1 MLDPLSRFWP
11 AQNWRNMGA
20 KLTGKFADIQ
30 VWNRIRPDYIGV
42 VFLVVLGHGLACMAR
57 NGLAIFTGSFVQ
69 VQRQRAH
76 LVKARH
82 FLFFPF
88 RITASKFP
96 RLFKRAR

>member
-1 MLDPLSRFWP
+1 
-11 AQNWRNMGA
+11 MGA

-42 VFLVVLGHGLACMAR
+42 VFLVVLGNALAGMAR